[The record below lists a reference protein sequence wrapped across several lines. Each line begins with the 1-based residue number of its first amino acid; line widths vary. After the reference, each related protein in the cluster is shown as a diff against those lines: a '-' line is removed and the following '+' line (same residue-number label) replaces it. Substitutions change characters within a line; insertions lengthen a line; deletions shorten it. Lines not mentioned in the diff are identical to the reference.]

1 MKAFLSN
8 IEILIRFLIYMALSF
23 KNHELTFKIHRQL
36 SEYYQGIAEN
46 WGQFCVFAIKR
57 VIGIWPISRR
67 SKITKIHKNRAKI
80 WWRLY
85 EVLTYYV
92 RTFLNLHNLPP
103 DEKVPEVSTD
113 AVVESVTVTD
123 ELASALEM
131 VRCMVVDSNDSSI
144 KCLAVA
150 MRNLIIS

>member
-1 MKAFLSN
+1 MRCSGAIFD
-8 IEILIRFLIYMALSF
+8 RRAL
-23 KNHELTFKIHRQL
+23 LDI
-36 SEYYQGIAEN
+36 
-46 WGQFCVFAIKR
+46 
-57 VIGIWPISRR
+57 
-67 SKITKIHKNRAKI
+67 
-80 WWRLY
+80 
-85 EVLTYYV
+85 
-92 RTFLNLHNLPP
+92 HNLPP
-103 DEKVPEVSTD
+103 DEKVAEVSKT